1 MKSDCAFSTIYL
13 SNILTVCFS
22 VILKSVKF
30 IVETLIRDGKVVRP
44 VLGISF
50 LESKQARALGIEKG
64 VLVLDVPTNS
74 PAYKAGMRGTR
85 RTESGL
91 IEIGDIIIKVENM
104 KINTEADLFAALESF
119 KPGDVVKVT
128 VNRVKLEQPNAAKL
142 TPMVLSIPLRASSE
156 MAISKFLYSIQGDE

>member
-1 MKSDCAFSTIYL
+1 M
-13 SNILTVCFS
+13 
-22 VILKSVKF
+22 
-30 IVETLIRDGKVVRP
+30 IRDGKVVRP

-74 PAYKAGMRGTR
+74 AAYKAGLRGTR

-91 IEIGDIIIKVENM
+91 IEIGDIIVKVENM

-119 KPGDVVKVT
+119 KPGDVVKVI
-128 VNRVKLEQPNAAKL
+128 VNRVNMETPNTAKL
-142 TPMVLSIPLRASSE
+142 MPKVLTIQLRSSSE
-156 MAISKFLYSIQGDE
+156 LAISNFLYHTGD

>member
-1 MKSDCAFSTIYL
+1 M
-13 SNILTVCFS
+13 
-22 VILKSVKF
+22 
-30 IVETLIRDGKVVRP
+30 IRDGKVVRP

-104 KINTEADLFAALESF
+104 KINSEADLFAALEAF
-119 KPGDVVKVT
+119 KPGDVVQVI
-128 VNRVKLEQPNAAKL
+128 VNRVDMETPNAAKL
-142 TPMVLSIPLRASSE
+142 TPKVLSIQLKASSE
-156 MAISKFLYSIQGDE
+156 LAISTYLYSGQ